1 MAKKNHKARNQRHKV
16 ATLGNMSPVAL
27 LEKGNL
33 LLRQEKYQDAILTLK
48 QLLKQEENPEILQ
61 ALLQA
66 YLGRI
71 ENLAAKSMIKEAM
84 AMLETVVH
92 RWPDAGVEP
101 LKLSLLLQAGNF
113 AEAARLYAQCGR
125 KLASDRLERL
135 EALFG
140 ALLLAGAGDLR
151 PEDFAE
157 DSPVARHYPAALAAC
172 DAVFA
177 GEETKAQEAL
187 KQISF
192 RSPYRDLRTLL
203 TGFLQFPRDREKAC
217 VFFAKIDKNSPY
229 FHSAARYLAT
239 ADSPEIFLQKLTAAA
254 KQERPQIR
262 LRHGLNPAQFQA
274 LEDLSRSDGK
284 PLGLLHLVRRHESCF
299 QKKDRL
305 KLLKNILPFCHDQVI
320 TILNRNSDF
329 NRQEQCRIC
338 ALAAEKDD
346 ALTFAIDFWRDYL
359 GKSGQWDPPRH
370 KEIAL
375 VMRRQ
380 AKLKQRDSHYY
391 STEEVLDTMLESLK
405 YDPDHAQTWL
415 DASDLAKRNDHMAQ
429 HHAIIRDAVAKLPE
443 DVEILVAAM
452 KASGTKGAHK
462 KASGLAQRVLAI
474 DPINTSALDFLVE
487 SRLEHGRKLAL
498 QKKWALAEKEL
509 QSADTRVKAIRYR
522 GRHRMC
528 LGMLLLLQGKDGL
541 PHIAAGRR
549 ENGLPLLSHV
559 LTSLEAMLYQLP
571 HARQKE
577 FVRELCRVAEEGV
590 VNRTEFLRLITWLLT
605 FSGRQGQ
612 KMKEICRSLTNYF
625 ARTAA
630 LEWSRDEGL
639 SICKALGQADLFAAL
654 SKFTVPLRKK
664 YPDSLEFRAWHLVAT
679 FTKKN
684 KRLSLKV
691 QTEIEELLDEL
702 DKKGHFD
709 LADRLD
715 ELLEEDGNDDF
726 SSYFDIVED
735 IFNNGPFGMPK
746 KLRDESKPQPQ
757 PQPKKKP
764 KTGRQLNLFDD
775 EIE

>member
-1 MAKKNHKARNQRHKV
+1 MAKKNHKVRNQRHK
-16 ATLGNMSPVAL
+16 AASLGKLSPNAL

-33 LLRQEKYQDAILTLK
+33 FLRQEKYQDAILTFK
-48 QLLKQEENPEILQ
+48 ELLKQDENPENLQ

-71 ENLAAKSMIKEAM
+71 ESLAAKSMIKEAL

-101 LKLSLLLQAGNF
+101 LKLSLLLQAGSF
-113 AEAARLYAQCGR
+113 AEAVRLYARCGR
-125 KLASDRLERL
+125 QLASDRLERL

-140 ALLLAGAGDLR
+140 ALLLAGTGGLR
-151 PEDFAE
+151 PEDFAG

-177 GEETKAQEAL
+177 GEEAKAQEAL

-203 TGFLQFPRDREKAC
+203 TGFLQFPRDKDKAC
-217 VFFAKIDKNSPY
+217 VFFAKIDKDSPY

-239 ADSPEIFLQKLTAAA
+239 TDTPEIFLQKLTAVA
-254 KQERPQIR
+254 KHERPQIR

-274 LEDLSRSDGK
+274 LEDLAKSDGK

-305 KLLKNILPFCHDQVI
+305 KLLKDILPFCHDQVV
-320 TILNRNSDF
+320 TILNRNTDF
-329 NRQEQCRIC
+329 NRLEQCRIC

-346 ALTFAIDFWRDYL
+346 ALTFAVDFWSDYL
-359 GKSGQWDPPRH
+359 GKSGQWDPPGH

-375 VMRRQ
+375 VLRRQ
-380 AKLKQRDSHYY
+380 AKLKQRESHYY
-391 STEEVLDTMLESLK
+391 SAEEVLDTMVKSLK
-405 YDPDHAQTWL
+405 YDPDHAGTWL
-415 DASDLAKRNDHMAQ
+415 DASDFAKRNDLMAR
-429 HHAIIRDAVAKLPE
+429 HYAIIQDAVAKLPE
-443 DVEILVAAM
+443 NVEILVAAM

-462 KASGLAQRVLAI
+462 KAAGLAQRILAI
-474 DPINTSALDFLVE
+474 DPINTSALDLLVE

-522 GRHRMC
+522 GRNRMC
-528 LGMLLLLQGKDGL
+528 LGMLLLLQGREDGL

-549 ENGLPLLSHV
+549 ENGLPLLSYV
-559 LTSLEAMLYQLP
+559 LTSLEAKLYKLP
-571 HARQKE
+571 YSRIKV
-577 FVRELCRVAEEGV
+577 FDRELCQVAKEIV
-590 VNRTEFLRLITWLLT
+590 VDRAEFLRLITWLLT
-605 FSGRQGQ
+605 FPGRQWQ
-612 KMKEICRSLTNYF
+612 MLKEVCKSLTNLF
-625 ARTAA
+625 ARAA
-630 LEWSRDEGL
+630 TLEWSRDEGL
-639 SICKALGQADLFAAL
+639 SICRALGQADLLAAL
-654 SKFTVPLRKK
+654 AKFTVALQKK
-664 YPDSLEFRAWHLVAT
+664 YPENLEFRVWHLIAA
-679 FTKKN
+679 FSKKKN
-684 KRLSLKV
+684 KQLPRKV
-691 QTEIEELLDEL
+691 QREIEDLLDEM

-715 ELLEEDGNDDF
+715 ELLEDDVDDDF
-726 SSYFDIVED
+726 PSYLDAIED
-735 IFNNGPFGMPK
+735 IFNNGPFGLPK
-746 KLRDESKPQPQ
+746 ILRDESK

-764 KTGRQLNLFDD
+764 KTGRQLHLFDD